1 MLKSIVLIENCSLT
15 LIFDSGGLLMLV
27 SGLGVTGGSHR
38 LWAHRSYKANF
49 PLRLLFGLCHTIS
62 YQVQPQFR
70 VKLKFIL
77 LFKLQKFVFNIQTAK
92 HSRLEFWTSDSSQVQ
107 WNWCRSLQ
115 RQTRILFLSRR
126 LDVDGATSRNCPTWK
141 DCRFERPHSRSNH
154 RLPAQV
160 LIKSIWIY
168 NV

>member
-1 MLKSIVLIENCSLT
+1 MFKSIVLIENCSLT

-77 LFKLQKFVFNIQTAK
+77 LFKLQKFVFNISTAK
-92 HSRLEFWTSDSSQVQ
+92 HSRLEF
-107 WNWCRSLQ
+107 
-115 RQTRILFLSRR
+115 
-126 LDVDGATSRNCPTWK
+126 
-141 DCRFERPHSRSNH
+141 
-154 RLPAQV
+154 
-160 LIKSIWIY
+160 
-168 NV
+168 